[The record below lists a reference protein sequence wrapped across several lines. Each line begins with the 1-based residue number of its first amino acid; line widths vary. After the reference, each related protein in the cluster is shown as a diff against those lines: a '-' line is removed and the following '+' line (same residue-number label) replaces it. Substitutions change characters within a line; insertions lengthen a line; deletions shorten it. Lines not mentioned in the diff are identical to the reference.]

1 MQDKD
6 IVNFLISF
14 FDIKSNPFIINDL
27 LDDIENLE
35 NKENLINF
43 VKQKIGYEKYKF
55 LSGGLQKLTAMI
67 NDFKKENKLELSEE
81 MQNKVLTYSEDLFKR
96 VTTIC
101 DEVNFEL
108 QTKGKKIDDLDL
120 FATFI
125 INGLENHHIGV
136 LRQLGAKETIFT
148 MAIHSKM
155 ELELKIASIVHK
167 KALVKQYPQLA
178 NRKSEDMKVLKRL
191 KNAN

>member
-14 FDIKSNPFIINDL
+14 FDIKSNPYVINDL
-27 LDDIENLE
+27 LDDIENLQ
-35 NKENLINF
+35 NKENLITF

-81 MQNKVLTYSEDLFKR
+81 MQIKALTYSEDLFKR

-120 FATFI
+120 FATFK

-136 LRQLGAKETIFT
+136 LKLLGNKETLF
-148 MAIHSKM
+148 ALCVYGKSD
-155 ELELKIASIVHK
+155 LIARIEDIVNK
-167 KALVKQYPQLA
+167 KALVKMYPQLQ
-178 NRKSEDMKVLKRL
+178 NKKSEDMKVLERL
-191 KNAN
+191 KNES

>member
-14 FDIKSNPFIINDL
+14 FDIKSNPFVINDL
-27 LDDIENLE
+27 LDDIENLQ
-35 NKENLINF
+35 NKENLISF

-81 MQNKVLTYSEDLFKR
+81 MQNKALTYSEDLFKR

-120 FATFI
+120 FATFKR
-125 INGLENHHIGV
+125 NGLENHHIKV
-136 LRQLGAKETIFT
+136 ISSLGSKETVFT

-167 KALVKQYPQLA
+167 KAMIKSYPQLA
-178 NRKSEDMKVLKRL
+178 NKKSEDMKVLERL